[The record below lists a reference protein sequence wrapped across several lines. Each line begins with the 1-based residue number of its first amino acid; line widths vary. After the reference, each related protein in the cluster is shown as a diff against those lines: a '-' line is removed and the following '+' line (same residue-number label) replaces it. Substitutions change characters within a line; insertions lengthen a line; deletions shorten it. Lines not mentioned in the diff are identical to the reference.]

1 MNEPVWFI
9 CAQTSLLYM
18 FKASHLSFFRFRV
31 LGIPLDK
38 GREESGARGGG
49 GAPGGQAPVLASS
62 RSTASM
68 AAAHEPARGSGG
80 ASFPLDPLDWL
91 STSSMQVLTT
101 AAIPSAQAPL
111 DWLSTSS
118 MQVLTTAPISSPQAP
133 LDWLSAPAWVAAAA
147 AAAAAVAVGV
157 AVGAVA
163 AVATF
168 VQREEGCGENIG

>member
-1 MNEPVWFI
+1 MNEPVLVYLRSNLI
-9 CAQTSLLYM
+9 AVHAQSLTI
-18 FKASHLSFFRFRV
+18 FCV
-31 LGIPLDK
+31 LGILDK

-80 ASFPLDPLDWL
+80 ASVPLDPLDWL

-111 DWLSTSS
+111 DWLS
-118 MQVLTTAPISSPQAP
+118 
-133 LDWLSAPAWVAAAA
+133 APAWVAAAA
-147 AAAAAVAVGV
+147 AAAAA
-157 AVGAVA
+157 A
-163 AVATF
+163 AEAAAAAC
-168 VQREEGCGENIG
+168 E